1 MVGRPSDR
9 NKVDL
14 PFSPVPGEG
23 SFPAWTTSSGISW
36 CAARGEKPS
45 RLPVVRQCQHTCQ
58 LVLGGRLFSLESLS
72 SVVIRNDVSEPST
85 RWKTLQVYLECYGLV
100 HYKRR
105 FLFYLLWVFFDAE
118 LKEQQQKKSQGQS
131 LENRTEANIQ
141 GTMCFDAVNF
151 PPLSLLLPFLTATF
165 YFSDFSYCFHLSS
178 SPYSLSPTSPWQG
191 TKSKMCETKLML
203 NCFYLAEEG
212 LKRLMFF

>member
-1 MVGRPSDR
+1 MPARTWWQAVQLGEFE
-9 NKVDL
+9 
-14 PFSPVPGEG
+14 FSSHPE
-23 SFPAWTTSSGISW
+23 W
-36 CAARGEKPS
+36 R
-45 RLPVVRQCQHTCQ
+45 VRAIDKMKNST
-58 LVLGGRLFSLESLS
+58 SLS
-72 SVVIRNDVSEPST
+72 WVLWLSA
-85 RWKTLQVYLECYGLV
+85 LQKEIS
-100 HYKRR
+100 
-105 FLFYLLWVFFDAE
+105 FLFIMSVLRCWIKRTTTKKKPGTKSGEQNRGKHSRYYVFW
-118 LKEQQQKKSQGQS
+118 
-131 LENRTEANIQ
+131 
-141 GTMCFDAVNF
+141 CNF